1 MSSYGYSQGPWQIVM
16 LARSRPN
23 DPITKFR
30 DFFVCVFICDYSQR
44 TCHLAINM
52 LSKMVQFSLGLN
64 QCFITSFT
72 DPQFPTRTLLSM
84 DFWKITV
91 PLRGNELGN
100 LLFSHLLIG
109 FKSPSRRLNPKA
121 SGPFLYLKQPGR
133 KGMSPI
139 PHPTSTYPVPHA
151 SKVSSPRTN
160 QKIKTTQGAGG
171 LG

>member
-1 MSSYGYSQGPWQIVM
+1 MHVPSWASEQTEWLWTMAERSCRQVTSLSTARTEFSQHVTWGMSSYGYSQGPWQIVM

-121 SGPFLYLKQPGR
+121 SG
-133 KGMSPI
+133 
-139 PHPTSTYPVPHA
+139 H
-151 SKVSSPRTN
+151 VS
-160 QKIKTTQGAGG
+160 
-171 LG
+171 L